1 MRRRWGAAR
10 LRIGLGRRG
19 ERGNRS
25 KHEGPCNRHAT
36 TPERHAG
43 SPDDRRAV
51 AISGMA
57 RPRGMMNIPAIQC
70 NKASSVPRGADAE
83 PTGRRAPAFGEG
95 PLLSACYAI
104 IIFMIVVQGMTLA
117 SVLRLVQ
124 MNGRNGGSYPGSC
137 GGLPTAAA

>member
-43 SPDDRRAV
+43 SPDDDHLRNGATARDDEYTGDSMQQSLIRSPGRRRRAD
-51 AISGMA
+51 
-57 RPRGMMNIPAIQC
+57 
-70 NKASSVPRGADAE
+70 GAA
-83 PTGRRAPAFGEG
+83 GPAFGEG